1 MRSKNERTVVKI
13 TLLGGADHV
22 AVVSVDFTESA
33 DLRGGT
39 VLKAVAREVDI
50 SVTQRGAHVGSPDI
64 LNDGVIIEL
73 YYLSWKF
80 LVTFYNVNNHV
91 LYLL

>member
-1 MRSKNERTVVKI
+1 MKPQNERTVVKI

-22 AVVSVDFTESA
+22 AVVGVDFTEGA

-39 VLKAVAREVDI
+39 VLKAVAREVDV
-50 SVTQRGAHVGSPDI
+50 SVTQIGAHVGRPNI

-80 LVTFYNVNNHV
+80 LVTFYNVNM
-91 LYLL
+91 YLL